1 MSALAIK
8 ECLIV
13 EFPRAIRQVQET
25 AKVIALNIDTTP
37 RAIEGQRQG
46 EHLPSLHVG
55 LALARQYP
63 HIKKLFMKLMDAET
77 GESGEDPTWI
87 VSEINRLSQKL
98 IGAKA

>member
-46 EHLPSLHVG
+46 EHLPSLAVG

-63 HIKKLFMKLMDAET
+63 HIKQLFMKLMDAET
-77 GESGEDPTWI
+77 GESGDNPAQI
-87 VSEINRLSQKL
+87 ISEIHRLTQKL
-98 IGAKA
+98 AETRA

>member
-13 EFPRAIRQVQET
+13 EFPLAIRMVPES
-25 AKVIALNIDTTP
+25 AKVIAFNIDTTP

-46 EHLPSLHVG
+46 EHLPSLPVG

-77 GESGEDPTWI
+77 GESGDDPARI
-87 VSEINRLSQKL
+87 VDEIHRLTQKL
-98 IGAKA
+98 MEARG